1 MNEIKT
7 DHDLDCVGLYCPVPI
22 FEARKKINT
31 MQDGQVLKM
40 IADDPGSEAD
50 IKSWSKTTGN
60 KLLKVDREGDVFIF
74 YIKKTAR

>member
-7 DHDLDCVGLYCPVPI
+7 DQDLDCVGLYCPVPI